1 MATVISSITRQGTF
15 EPFGLQVSRGQ
26 IQGHSTV
33 IVFGYNPD
41 VDTSEETIW
50 PDGGLIPHPTTA
62 SVLKISS
69 SSANDTSAGT
79 GAQTVYIEGVDG
91 NFDVVS
97 ETVILNGQTAVN
109 TTNSYLYVNSFYV
122 ATVGSGGANVG
133 NINAG
138 TGTVTSGVPA
148 VLYDIIAIGY
158 NQRTT
163 GHYCVPAGFT
173 GYMTEGSIS
182 AGQATGSTSVTTFL
196 KQHGADN
203 ILRVGAVAAI
213 NNNAAVFD
221 FVQPYIIP
229 EKNCVGAS
237 AIGAAANNA
246 VSSYF
251 NIILIKDGP

>member
-1 MATVISSITRQGTF
+1 MGVYSSVTRQGQF

-50 PDGGLIPHPTTA
+50 PDGGLIPHPTVA

-69 SSANDTSAGT
+69 SDANDTSAGT

-91 NFDVVS
+91 NFNVVS
-97 ETVILNGQTAVN
+97 ETVELNGQTAVN
-109 TTNSYLYVNSFYV
+109 TTNLYLYVNSFYV
-122 ATVGSGGANVG
+122 ATVGSGGANAG

-182 AGQATGSTSVTTFL
+182 AGQASGSTAVTAFL
-196 KQHGADN
+196 KQHGTDN
-203 ILRVGAVAAI
+203 ILRVGAVSTVNNSDAA
-213 NNNAAVFD
+213 FS
-221 FVQPYIIP
+221 FEQPYTIP

-237 AIGAAANNA
+237 AIGAANNNA

-251 NIILIKDGP
+251 NIILIKNPD